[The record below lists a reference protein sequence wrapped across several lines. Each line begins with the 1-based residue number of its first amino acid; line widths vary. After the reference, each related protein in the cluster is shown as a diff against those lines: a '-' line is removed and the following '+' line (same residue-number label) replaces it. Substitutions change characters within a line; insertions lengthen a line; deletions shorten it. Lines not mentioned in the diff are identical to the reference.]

1 LRNIGV
7 FNNTLASNQEKS
19 TANWRSLL
27 AKERIYPSLRHQF
40 PQNSL
45 VHQFLQSNLV
55 RSRLV

>member
-7 FNNTLASNQEKS
+7 FNNTLASNQEKAPR
-19 TANWRSLL
+19 TEEVCWQK
-27 AKERIYPSLRHQF
+27 KESIRLCAISSQS
-40 PQNSL
+40 SL